1 MIKGTGIDIVEIP
14 RIRSAVE
21 TWGDRFLTRI
31 LNPEEIS
38 YAKAHA
44 VPYPHYA
51 GRFAAK
57 EAIYKALGDKTLSW
71 KDITVINAPD
81 GKPVCR
87 INRSIPGQIVH
98 LSISHSKFY
107 AVASAV
113 IETQE

>member
-1 MIKGTGIDIVEIP
+1 MIVGTGVDIIEIS
-14 RIRSAVE
+14 RIRKSVD
-21 TWGDRFLTRI
+21 TWGDRFLCRV

-38 YAKAHA
+38 YAKSHA

-57 EAIYKALGDKTLSW
+57 EAIYKALGDKAISW
-71 KDITVINAPD
+71 KDLTITNDPD
-81 GKPVCR
+81 GKPLCHIKGLR
-87 INRSIPGQIVH
+87 PGRVVH

-113 IETQE
+113 VETKE